1 MQKVIAVVLTYNRKK
16 LLEECLNAI
25 LQQTYPVEK
34 IVLVDNGS
42 TDGTQ
47 SYLEDLKL
55 LQNDIID
62 YSLIK
67 KNVGPAAGYE
77 FGMSRALSYDAD
89 WQWVMDDDT
98 IPTSTCLEELIKAS
112 ETLKD
117 EKISFLASTV
127 FGENNEFMNVP
138 PVDTTPSENGY
149 QSWYKYLKEGLVRIS
164 AATYVSLLIK
174 QEAMKICGFPY
185 KGFYFWGIDTEQTR
199 RFIKFYGD
207 AYFCGK
213 SIAIH
218 KRKNAKDLNIE
229 TETSKERIKDYSSL
243 YMANAVITNYYDGK
257 KAYFFVLLRFLKQGT
272 KLLLKGRLQKAFV
285 LYHGCLC
292 SLMEKHRFKKFM
304 QEKEFL
310 K

>member
-1 MQKVIAVVLTYNRKK
+1 MQKVIAVVLTYNRKN

-42 TDGTQ
+42 TDGTRN
-47 SYLEDLKL
+47 YLEDVKILP
-55 LQNDIID
+55 NEIID
-62 YSLIK
+62 YALIE

-77 FGMSRALSYDAD
+77 FGMSRALNYDAD

-138 PVDTTPSENGY
+138 GIDITPSENGY
-149 QSWYKYLKEGLVRIS
+149 QSWYKYLREGLVRIS

-174 QEAMKICGFPY
+174 QDAMRVCGFPY

-218 KRKNAKDLNIE
+218 KRKNAKALNIE
-229 TETSKERIKDYSSL
+229 TETSKERVKDYWSL
-243 YMANAVITNYYDGK
+243 YASDLVLTRFYNGTNLYLRKIFSFARYANRFFLRGK
-257 KAYFFVLLRFLKQGT
+257 CLKTIVVFKGII
-272 KLLLKGRLQKAFV
+272 KSLKIYKD
-285 LYHGCLC
+285 YI
-292 SLMEKHRFKKFM
+292 KFM
-304 QEKEFL
+304 KNKSL
-310 K
+310 SI